1 MKKVNLYTELKNGII
16 IIAIGK
22 YSNLIIQFI
31 ILGILSRLLT
41 PNDFGIVAII
51 NVFLV
56 FFSMLIDLGIGPAII
71 QNKTLTEQQINRI
84 FTFTV
89 LLSIL
94 LSVLF
99 GTIARPIALF
109 YDNKDLVEVF
119 ILMSLALFTSG
130 INMVPQ
136 SILLKKKKFIGV
148 NIAQVLSNVIYG
160 VVGTI
165 LAFNGFSYFAIV
177 IATIVK
183 NLVLFLI
190 IFKQANIK
198 LAKSIKLSDL
208 KVIYSFS
215 KNQFLFNLINYFSR
229 NLDNILIGKFISA
242 KDLAYYDKAYTL
254 SLYPNQILTNVITP
268 VIQPIMS
275 EYESQTN
282 IIKETYLL
290 VAKILAFVGMPLTV
304 FLFMTSKEVIYIMF
318 GFQWTGSIATFQI
331 LSLSIWIQMIL
342 SSTGSIFQS
351 TNRTDLLLLS
361 GILSSVLNISS
372 IIVGIW
378 TGRIEYVAV
387 VLVISFS
394 INFIQ
399 ANYLLMRKVFQTKQS
414 EFYKVLIDPIIISII
429 VFVPLIIINMFL
441 GQYSLAILII
451 TKSIIS
457 LVMFLVGIKV
467 TGNMNLI
474 FKIIRVRKG
483 NIQ

>member
-1 MKKVNLYTELKNGII
+1 VKKVNLYTELKNGII

>member
-22 YSNLIIQFI
+22 YSNLIIQFV

-41 PNDFGIVAII
+41 PSEFGIVAII

-71 QNKTLTEQQINRI
+71 QNKTLNEQQINRI

-99 GTIARPIALF
+99 GTIAKPIASF
-109 YDNKDLVEVF
+109 YNNEDLVGVF

-136 SILLKKKKFIGV
+136 SILLKKKKFIDV
-148 NIAQVLSNVIYG
+148 NIAQVLSNIIYG

-165 LAFNGFSYFAIV
+165 LAFNDFSYFAIV
-177 IATIVK
+177 IGTIVK
-183 NLVLFLI
+183 NLALFLI
-190 IFKQANIK
+190 IFKRANIK
-198 LAKSIKLSDL
+198 LAKNIKLSDL

-275 EYESQTN
+275 EYEDQTN
-282 IIKETYLL
+282 IIKGTYLL
-290 VAKILAFVGMPLTV
+290 VARILAFVGMPLTV
-304 FLFMTSKEVIYIMF
+304 FLFMASKEVIYIMF

-351 TNRTDLLLLS
+351 ANRTDLLLLS
-361 GILSSVLNISS
+361 GILSSILNISA

-378 TGRIEYVAV
+378 TGKIEYVAV

-394 INFIQ
+394 LNFIQ
-399 ANYLLMRKVFQTKQS
+399 ANYLLMRKVFHAKQL

-429 VFVPLIIINMFL
+429 VFAPLIIINMFL
-441 GQYSLAILII
+441 NHYSLPILII
-451 TKSIIS
+451 IKSIIS
-457 LVMFLVGIKV
+457 LVMFLVGVKI

-474 FKIIRVRKG
+474 LKLIRVRKG
-483 NIQ
+483 NTK

>member
-1 MKKVNLYTELKNGII
+1 MNLYTELKNGII

-31 ILGILSRLLT
+31 ILGILSRILT

>member
-41 PNDFGIVAII
+41 PDDFGIVAII

-109 YDNKDLVEVF
+109 YDNEDLVEVF

-148 NIAQVLSNVIYG
+148 NIAQVLSNIIYG
-160 VVGTI
+160 VVGTV

-229 NLDNILIGKFISA
+229 NLDNILIGKFMSA

-361 GILSSVLNISS
+361 GILSSILNISS

-378 TGRIEYVAV
+378 TGKIEYVAV

-399 ANYLLMRKVFQTKQS
+399 ANYLLMRKVFQTKQL

-441 GQYSLAILII
+441 GEYSLAILII